1 MHAGTWCFTEIY
13 VARVRAAVA
22 DGVEGARFA
31 VPDCAET
38 LMRKWSAFV
47 AVPALALAGLLGSAA
62 AHARSDVQW
71 SISIGVPFFA
81 PPPVYYAP
89 PPVYYAPP
97 HPVIVRPAPI
107 YYVPRHGHPRYYR
120 DVDRDGIPNRYDR
133 HYDPYGD
140 RDRDGAPNRWDRND
154 RNPYQR

>member
-1 MHAGTWCFTEIY
+1 
-13 VARVRAAVA
+13 
-22 DGVEGARFA
+22 
-31 VPDCAET
+31 
-38 LMRKWSAFV
+38 MRKWSAFV
-47 AVPALALAGLLGSAA
+47 AVPVLAAAGLFGSAA

-97 HPVIVRPAPI
+97 RPVIVRPAPI
-107 YYVPRHGHPRYYR
+107 YYAPRHHGYHGHPGYHR
-120 DVDRDGIPNRYDR
+120 D
-133 HYDPYGD
+133 GD

-154 RNPYQR
+154 RNPYRR